1 MRRLNVVW
9 VVIAPC
15 RSHTLGLDVVGDHIL
30 AVGKRPV
37 TDSAVSLLRRDF
49 LSEHFTQFRGMSEV
63 LGILWDDSGRRC
75 AGLLLS
81 GVQP

>member
-15 RSHTLGLDVVGDHIL
+15 GSHTFGLDVVGDDVL
-30 AVGKRPV
+30 AVGKRQV

-49 LSEHFTQFRGMSEV
+49 LGEHSPQFCR
-63 LGILWDDSGRRC
+63 
-75 AGLLLS
+75 
-81 GVQP
+81 

>member
-15 RSHTLGLDVVGDHIL
+15 RSHTLGLDVVGHNVL
-30 AVGKRPV
+30 AVDKWQV

-49 LSEHFTQFRGMSEV
+49 LGKHFPQFRG
-63 LGILWDDSGRRC
+63 
-75 AGLLLS
+75 
-81 GVQP
+81 